1 MFHMTICKS
10 VFVSSI
16 SIHVIENGNIP
27 KQVIL
32 SKSKMQL
39 LSLAFAWLSFSANL
53 LSFSVAWS
61 ALGSSSESNPPAPST
76 AAS

>member
-1 MFHMTICKS
+1 MSHMTICKS

-16 SIHVIENGNIP
+16 SIRVNENGIIP

-32 SKSKMQL
+32 FKSKVQL
-39 LSLAFAWLSFSANL
+39 HSLAFSCLSFLANL
-53 LSFSVAWS
+53 PSSLVAWS
-61 ALGSSSESNPPAPST
+61 ALGSSSESTPPAPTT